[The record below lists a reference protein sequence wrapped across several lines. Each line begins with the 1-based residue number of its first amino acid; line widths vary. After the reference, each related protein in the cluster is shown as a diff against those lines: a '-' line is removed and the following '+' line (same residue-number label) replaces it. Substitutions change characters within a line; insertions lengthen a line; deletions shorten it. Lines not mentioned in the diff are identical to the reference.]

1 MKNYIMRIVKMAAYY
16 SLMGLF
22 LQGLLVNI
30 LFAITPAEGQNLRD
44 IKVSVKAVDV
54 TLEQA
59 LQMIEKKTN
68 FKFSFSKDEIP
79 LNEKATVI
87 VEDESLYNILEVFAK
102 DYGLTFN
109 RINDQIVVKKSFGQ
123 TENLVTAIETGT
135 IKGKVTDLKT
145 KEAIVGANV
154 VVKGTS
160 HGSATNISG
169 NYTIDNLNAGKYT
182 LVVSCVGF
190 KTKEV
195 SVTVAANSTETLNLL
210 LEATDINMNEVV
222 VTTGTVLPTVVKK
235 LPNTISVV
243 TAREIENI
251 NPVDVA
257 DLVRLTVPG
266 AIYTDEGV
274 GTTYGAFSVRGVSTV
289 SGAASTLKVYI
300 DGVEAS
306 DPAYITYMDPTVIE
320 RVEVV
325 PGPQASTIYGAGAIS
340 GVMQIFTKHG
350 KSGDTKL
357 SGKVSATTI
366 DNKYLS
372 NNTPLGQEYLLNASG
387 GYNFFSYNVGVNYQT
402 EPQWIELF
410 QEQSLNLTGSTNFNF
425 GDLTGGFSLNYSKR
439 NNTRGWDPIYIKMY
453 NSIGQT
459 YAAPNT
465 ASRSAYQTYALNLNY
480 KASENWSHKFTL
492 GYNTLNSFSY
502 DRTPNTTTKLYS
514 VTDSRTERWTASYNT
529 SYQTTLFDL
538 FGTATTLG
546 YDWTQYSHPFFSSK
560 VADRNNYDF
569 VDQNPG
575 YVKNSGFY
583 GQTQISYSDFLFFT
597 GGLRADKNPAGAT
610 DSYTWSPRLGV
621 SGVYEVEQWMVKGRV
636 AWGQSVIIPDASQ
649 VAGTVSST
657 YIILPNPNLQSQIQK
672 GWEIGA
678 DIYYSSILSL
688 GLTYYNQKPT
698 NLIETVNLGS
708 TNGVTTY
715 QYQNV
720 DEVKNEGFE
729 IKAVTHPIDWLTL
742 NINYGTNNSTITK
755 LAPNYTG
762 GSKVGD
768 PLNGQPKYTLST
780 NIEVTPIEGTT
791 ITLSAF
797 QFGEWIAAD
806 FYGFLADV
814 YSGKYNPAKKAYPS
828 GYLITYPSYTK
839 INMGISQKITDVLT
853 GFLQVENL
861 TNNDKFE
868 RLNMIVTQPRTII
881 FGIRFGGITL

>member
-1 MKNYIMRIVKMAAYY
+1 IV
-16 SLMGLF
+16 
-22 LQGLLVNI
+22 
-30 LFAITPAEGQNLRD
+30 D
-44 IKVSVKAVDV
+44 
-54 TLEQA
+54 
-59 LQMIEKKTN
+59 
-68 FKFSFSKDEIP
+68 
-79 LNEKATVI
+79 
-87 VEDESLYNILEVFAK
+87 DESLYNILTVFAK
-102 DYGLTFN
+102 DYALTFN
-109 RINDQIVVKKSFGQ
+109 RINDQIVVKKSYGQ

-135 IKGKVTDLKT
+135 IKGRVIDAKT
-145 KEAIVGANV
+145 KEAIVAASV
-154 VVKGTS
+154 LIKGTS
-160 HGSATNISG
+160 RGALTNMSG
-169 NYTIDNLNAGKYT
+169 YYTIDNVNAGQYT
-182 LVVSCVGF
+182 LVVSSVGF
-190 KTKEV
+190 KAKEA
-195 SVTVAANSTETLNLL
+195 SVTVVANSTETLNFQ
-210 LEATDINMNEVV
+210 LEATDINMNEIV

-235 LPNTISVV
+235 LPNTISVI
-243 TAREIENI
+243 TAREIDNI
-251 NPVDVA
+251 NPTDVA

-306 DPAYITYMDPTVIE
+306 DPAYITYMDPSVIE

-350 KSGDTKL
+350 KPGNTKL
-357 SGKVSATTI
+357 SGKVSMTTI
-366 DNKYLS
+366 DNKYLP

-387 GYNFFSYNVGVNYQT
+387 GYNFFGYNVGVNYQT
-402 EPQWIELF
+402 EPQWVELF
-410 QEQSLNLTGSTNFNF
+410 QEQALNLTGSTNFNF

-439 NNTRGWDPIYIKMY
+439 NTTRGWDPIYTKMY

-465 ASRSAYQTYALNLNY
+465 AGRSAYQTYALNLNY
-480 KASENWSHKFTL
+480 KASENWSHTFTL
-492 GYNTLNSFSY
+492 GYNTLNSLSY
-502 DRTPNTTTKLYS
+502 DRTPNATTKLYS

-529 SYQTTLFDL
+529 SYQATLFDL
-538 FGTATTLG
+538 LGTATTLG

-583 GQTQISYSDFLFFT
+583 GQTQLSYNDFLFFT
-597 GGLRADKNPAGAT
+597 GGLRADKNPSGAT
-610 DSYTWSPRLGV
+610 DSYTWSPRLGL
-621 SGVYEVEQWMVKGRV
+621 SGVYEIEKWMVKGRI

-678 DIYYSSILSL
+678 DIYYASILSV

-708 TNGVTTY
+708 NQGITTY

-729 IKAVTHPIDWLTL
+729 IKAVTHPYDWLTV
-742 NINYGTNNSTITK
+742 NINYGTNKSVITQ

-768 PLNGQPKYTLST
+768 QLNGQPKYTLST

-791 ITLSAF
+791 VTLSAF

-814 YSGKYNPAKKAYPS
+814 YGGKYNPAAKAYPS

-839 INMGISQKITDVLT
+839 INMGISQKITDLLT
-853 GFLQVENL
+853 GFIQVENL

-868 RLNMIVTQPRTII
+868 RLNMILTQPRTII